1 MASSSL
7 TVYETLMDNDSICS
21 ETRWEITMLL
31 SVTYTQP
38 FSPLYPPKQRLITDQ
53 SPIQCTNTHTLVSS
67 YQCGHIS
74 LSAAPVR
81 AHEEG
86 RNQDRVDTAQF
97 KSEATLQL
105 WRRRQINNRFRFT
118 HEIQWTRKN
127 QCQAQTWTFSFPL
140 LNPEL

>member
-1 MASSSL
+1 
-7 TVYETLMDNDSICS
+7 
-21 ETRWEITMLL
+21 MLRDYHAAL
-31 SVTYTQP
+31 CHIHTTILSFIPSKAATNHRSVTDTSAQ
-38 FSPLYPPKQRLITDQ
+38 
-53 SPIQCTNTHTLVSS
+53 IQTRALVSS

-105 WRRRQINNRFRFT
+105 
-118 HEIQWTRKN
+118 
-127 QCQAQTWTFSFPL
+127 
-140 LNPEL
+140 